1 MCVCEFESNSCVRR
15 LTDEVFIT
23 IACKCVCGCESF
35 VRRVPDDDETFLNIY
50 IYISSLLNCIYTL
63 I

>member
-50 IYISSLLNCIYTL
+50 IY
-63 I
+63 